1 MDPMK
6 PTIRNK
12 LVGGLSCLLLVILGV
27 AAIGGFSV
35 FSLRRDALQAMRV
48 GARLNAESL
57 EIQVHTLHVEAQVGE
72 YLAAVKVIGV
82 EQARRVYL
90 DEVEFEENEIQ
101 NLAVNLIRIA
111 PTEEA
116 RAKFTHTASAVIAY
130 MQALENV
137 VKASGKEG
145 SHEDSDVALAAYAAA
160 ATHLSEAAEDGQVA
174 GHDASLTSQEEI
186 EATIRRSGVLVFVV
200 SLFGLILALGLSV
213 TLSRAILVPVQHLK
227 DVAENVSLGNVD
239 LTVHRFSDDEIGD
252 LADSFS
258 RMVTAVKFFRSEA
271 EAFEAEAGARQDG
284 R

>member
-1 MDPMK
+1 MK

-35 FSLRRDALQAMRV
+35 FSLRRSALQSMRV

-72 YLAAVKVIGV
+72 YLAAVKTMGA
-82 EQARRVYL
+82 EKAKETHL
-90 DEVEFEENEIQ
+90 DEAEFEVNEIQ
-101 NLAVNLIRIA
+101 NLAINLIKIA
-111 PTEEA
+111 PSEEA
-116 RAKFTHTASAVIAY
+116 RAKFAHTASAVIAY
-130 MQALENV
+130 MRALEDV
-137 VKASGKEG
+137 VKSAGNSGSAEN
-145 SHEDSDVALAAYAAA
+145 SDAALAAYAAA
-160 ATHLSEAAEDGQVA
+160 ATHLREAAEDGQVA

-186 EATIRRSGVLVFVV
+186 ETTIRRSGVVVFGV
-200 SLFGLILALGLSV
+200 SLFGLVLALGLSV
-213 TLSRAILVPVQHLK
+213 TISRAILVPVRHLK
-227 DVAENVSLGNVD
+227 DVAENVSLGNLD
-239 LTVHRFSDDEIGD
+239 LTVHRYSDDEIGD

-271 EAFEAEAGARQDG
+271 EAFEAEAGAQREG

>member
-1 MDPMK
+1 MK
-6 PTIRNK
+6 LTIRNK

-35 FSLRRDALQAMRV
+35 FSLRRSALQTMRV
-48 GARLNAESL
+48 GARLNEESL

-72 YLAAVKVIGV
+72 YLAALKTMGA
-82 EQARRVYL
+82 EQARETYL
-90 DEVEFEENEIQ
+90 DEAEFEVNEIQ
-101 NLAVNLIRIA
+101 NLAVNLIKIA

-130 MQALENV
+130 MRALDNV
-137 VKASGKEG
+137 VKSAGNGGSSG
-145 SHEDSDVALAAYAAA
+145 SSSAALAAYAAA
-160 ATHLSEAAEDGQVA
+160 ATHLREAAEDGQVA
-174 GHDASLTSQEEI
+174 GHDASLTSEEQI
-186 EATIRRSGVLVFVV
+186 EATIRRSGVLVFGV
-200 SLFGLILALGLSV
+200 SLFGLLLALGLSV

-227 DVAENVSLGNVD
+227 EVAENVSLGNLD
-239 LTVHRFSDDEIGD
+239 LTVHRYSDDEIGD

-271 EAFEAEAGARQDG
+271 EAFEAEAGAQRDE

>member
-1 MDPMK
+1 MK

-35 FSLRRDALQAMRV
+35 FSLRRDALQAVRV

-72 YLAAVKVIGV
+72 YLAAVKIIGV
-82 EQARRVYL
+82 EKARRVYL

-116 RAKFTHTASAVIAY
+116 RSKFTRTAIAVIAY

-145 SHEDSDVALAAYAAA
+145 SNEDSDVALAAYTAA
-160 ATHLSEAAEDGQVA
+160 ATHLREAAEDGQVA
-174 GHDASLTSQEEI
+174 GHEASLTAQERI
-186 EATIRRSGVLVFVV
+186 ETTIQRSGVLVFGV

-227 DVAENVSLGNVD
+227 DVAENVSLGNLD
-239 LTVHRFSDDEIGD
+239 LKVHRFSDDEIGD

-258 RMVTAVKFFRSEA
+258 RMVTAVRFFRSEA
-271 EAFEAEAGARQDG
+271 EAFEAEAGAQREG
-284 R
+284 

>member
-1 MDPMK
+1 MK

-72 YLAAVKVIGV
+72 YLAAVKIIGV
-82 EQARRVYL
+82 EKARRVYL

-116 RAKFTHTASAVIAY
+116 RAKFTRTAIAVIAY

-145 SHEDSDVALAAYAAA
+145 SNEDSDVALAAYTAA
-160 ATHLSEAAEDGQVA
+160 ATHLREAAEDGQVA
-174 GHDASLTSQEEI
+174 GHEASLTAQERI
-186 EATIRRSGVLVFVV
+186 ETTIQRSGVLVFGV

-227 DVAENVSLGNVD
+227 DVAENVSLGNLD
-239 LTVHRFSDDEIGD
+239 LKVHRFSDDEIGD

-258 RMVTAVKFFRSEA
+258 RMVTAVRFFRSEA
-271 EAFEAEAGARQDG
+271 EAFEAEAGAQREG
-284 R
+284 